1 MWLHTVHFRTVPY
14 RTRTF
19 NMPVRYGTRKQRTVH
34 PPYTYI
40 RNLCMVRY
48 GTEGFVHYPLYGSK
62 NVRYGTV
69 RFDNVRYVEPSLQLP
84 RMAVIRNTSAEWQT
98 LANPLLLK
106 KKTLRC
112 LWKRRFGVTPRKTS
126 SIIKSWLIG
135 WTTGIRRKW
144 Y

>member
-1 MWLHTVHFRTVPY
+1 MWLHAVHFRTVPY

-40 RNLCMVRY
+40 RNLCTVRY

-69 RFDNVRYVEPSLQLP
+69 RFDNVRYVEPSLPILLRVP
-84 RMAVIRNTSAEWQT
+84 RFLLVLIQPRSLIPLQYNVRQT
-98 LANPLLLK
+98 LIQGPPNLSPPNLPL
-106 KKTLRC
+106 
-112 LWKRRFGVTPRKTS
+112 S
-126 SIIKSWLIG
+126 
-135 WTTGIRRKW
+135 
-144 Y
+144 

>member
-1 MWLHTVHFRTVPY
+1 MWLHAVHFRTVPY

-69 RFDNVRYVEPSLQLP
+69 RFDNVRYVEPSLLV
-84 RMAVIRNTSAEWQT
+84 AVSSHSYGCIFSSNGMHINDGSLYSRTRIVGALKNGRFIFNT
-98 LANPLLLK
+98 L
-106 KKTLRC
+106 
-112 LWKRRFGVTPRKTS
+112 
-126 SIIKSWLIG
+126 
-135 WTTGIRRKW
+135 